1 LSTRLICRIPPC
13 PPFQGGS
20 TSSNPVGATTE
31 GKPAACRVRTPE
43 AARAGARQFGIVDE
57 LDQMLRRWEASGI
70 ITAAQAEEI
79 RRHETSARPKPR
91 IPLIAEALGY
101 LGAALVLSAALA
113 LAAQFWS
120 ELHVG
125 VRVVVL
131 LAVTALLLVAGW
143 SIRNSGEPAFHR
155 LASFLWLAA
164 VAGAGFLAD
173 VIASDA
179 LDIETGFSISIGI
192 AMTSLA
198 TALWLLRKTAPQLIG
213 VFAGLAFLIAG
224 ISDVLG
230 GDDAFGILFWG
241 VGVSGLMVARFGL
254 ISPERTAYALSSIAV
269 LVGAQWAAV
278 EFFLDVQ
285 GWALALGLASALALQ
300 GLSVA
305 WRSLVLLAFGSAGVL
320 LFLPQIVDEYFG
332 EAIGG
337 TTALLVSG
345 VALIVVALV
354 SVRLRDRVSG

>member
-1 LSTRLICRIPPC
+1 M
-13 PPFQGGS
+13 
-20 TSSNPVGATTE
+20 
-31 GKPAACRVRTPE
+31 
-43 AARAGARQFGIVDE
+43 DE
-57 LDQMLRRWEASGI
+57 LDRMLRRWETSGI
-70 ITAAQAEEI
+70 ITSAQAEVI
-79 RRHETSARPKPR
+79 RRHETSVRPKQR

-113 LAAQFWS
+113 LAAQLWS
-120 ELHVG
+120 ELHVA

-131 LAVTALLLVAGW
+131 LAVTALLLIAGW
-143 SIRNSGEPAFHR
+143 SIRNSVEPVFRR

-173 VIASDA
+173 VVASDA
-179 LDIETGFSISIGI
+179 LDIETSFSIAIGI

-198 TALWLLRKTAPQLIG
+198 ATLWFLRRTAPQLVG

-230 GDDAFGILFWG
+230 GDDAFGILLWV
-241 VGVSGLMVARFGL
+241 VGVAVLISARLDL

-269 LVGAQWAAV
+269 LVGAQWAAF
-278 EFFLDVQ
+278 ELFSDTQ
-285 GWALALGLASALALQ
+285 GWGLALGLASALALQ
-300 GLSVA
+300 GVSVV
-305 WRSLVLLAFGSAGVL
+305 WHSLVLLAFGSAGVL
-320 LFLPQIVDEYFG
+320 MFLPQIVDEYFG
-332 EAIGG
+332 DAIGG

-345 VALIVVALV
+345 VALLAVALV

>member
-1 LSTRLICRIPPC
+1 MGGERHHHRC
-13 PPFQGGS
+13 PG
-20 TSSNPVGATTE
+20 
-31 GKPAACRVRTPE
+31 
-43 AARAGARQFGIVDE
+43 
-57 LDQMLRRWEASGI
+57 
-70 ITAAQAEEI
+70 EEI

-113 LAAQFWS
+113 LAAQLWS
-120 ELHVG
+120 DFPVG
-125 VRVVVL
+125 VRIAVL
-131 LAVTALLLVAGW
+131 LAVIALLLLAGW
-143 SIRNSGEPAFHR
+143 SIRNSVEPAFRR

-173 VIASDA
+173 VVASDA
-179 LDIETGFSISIGI
+179 LDIETGLSIAIGI

-198 TALWLLRKTAPQLIG
+198 AALWLLRRTAPQLVG

-230 GDDAFGILFWG
+230 GDDAFGILLWV
-241 VGVSGLMVARFGL
+241 VGVIALISARLEF

-269 LVGAQWAAV
+269 LIGAQWAAF
-278 EFFLDVQ
+278 EFFSDTQ
-285 GWALALGLASALALQ
+285 GWGLALGLASALALQ

-305 WRSLVLLAFGSAGVL
+305 WASLVLLSLGSAGVL
-320 LFLPQIVDEYFG
+320 MFVPQIVDEYFG
-332 EAIGG
+332 DNIGG

-345 VALIVVALV
+345 VALLAVALV
-354 SVRLRDRVSG
+354 AVRLRDRVSG

>member
-1 LSTRLICRIPPC
+1 M
-13 PPFQGGS
+13 
-20 TSSNPVGATTE
+20 
-31 GKPAACRVRTPE
+31 
-43 AARAGARQFGIVDE
+43 DE
-57 LDQMLRRWEASGI
+57 LDRMLRRWEASGI
-70 ITAAQAEEI
+70 ITSAQAEVI
-79 RRHETSARPKPR
+79 RRHETSVRPKQR

-113 LAAQFWS
+113 LAAQLWS
-120 ELHVG
+120 ELHVA

-131 LAVTALLLVAGW
+131 LAVTALLLIAGW
-143 SIRNSGEPAFHR
+143 SIRNSVEPVFRR

-173 VIASDA
+173 VVASDA
-179 LDIETGFSISIGI
+179 LDIETSFSIAIGI

-198 TALWLLRKTAPQLIG
+198 ATLWFLRRTAPQLVG

-230 GDDAFGILFWG
+230 GDDAFGILLWV
-241 VGVSGLMVARFGL
+241 VGVAVLISARLDL

-269 LVGAQWAAV
+269 LVGAQWAAF
-278 EFFLDVQ
+278 ELFSDTQ
-285 GWALALGLASALALQ
+285 GWGLALGLASALALQ
-300 GLSVA
+300 GVSVV
-305 WRSLVLLAFGSAGVL
+305 WHSLVLLAFGSAGVL
-320 LFLPQIVDEYFG
+320 MFLPQIVDEYFG
-332 EAIGG
+332 DAIGG

-345 VALIVVALV
+345 VALLAVALV

>member
-1 LSTRLICRIPPC
+1 MI
-13 PPFQGGS
+13 F
-20 TSSNPVGATTE
+20 
-31 GKPAACRVRTPE
+31 
-43 AARAGARQFGIVDE
+43 VDE

-70 ITAAQAEEI
+70 ITAAQAENI
-79 RRHETSARPKPR
+79 RRHETSAPPKQR
-91 IPLIAEALGY
+91 IPLVAEALGY
-101 LGAALVLSAALA
+101 LGTALVLSAAIA
-113 LAAQFWS
+113 LAAQLWS
-120 ELHVG
+120 DLTVA
-125 VRVVVL
+125 VRIALL
-131 LAVTALLLVAGW
+131 LAVTALLLLAGW
-143 SIRNSGEPAFHR
+143 SIRNSVEPAFRR

-164 VAGAGFLAD
+164 VAGAGYLAD
-173 VIASDA
+173 TVATDA
-179 LDIETGFSISIGI
+179 LDIETGFSIPIGA

-198 TALWLLRKTAPQLIG
+198 AALWWLRRTAPQLVG

-230 GDDAFGILFWG
+230 GDDPFGILLWV
-241 VGVSGLMVARFGL
+241 VGVVALIATRLEF
-254 ISPERTAYALSSIAV
+254 ISPERTAFALSSIAV

-285 GWALALGLASALALQ
+285 GWALALGVASALALQ

>member
-1 LSTRLICRIPPC
+1 MDKLER
-13 PPFQGGS
+13 
-20 TSSNPVGATTE
+20 
-31 GKPAACRVRTPE
+31 
-43 AARAGARQFGIVDE
+43 
-57 LDQMLRRWEASGI
+57 MLRRWEASGI

-113 LAAQFWS
+113 LAAQLWS
-120 ELHVG
+120 DLPVG
-125 VRVVVL
+125 VRIAVL
-131 LAVTALLLVAGW
+131 LAVIALLLLAGW
-143 SIRNSGEPAFHR
+143 SIRNSVEPAFRR

-173 VIASDA
+173 VVASDA
-179 LDIETGFSISIGI
+179 LDIETGLSIAIGI

-198 TALWLLRKTAPQLIG
+198 AALWLLRRTAPQLVG

-230 GDDAFGILFWG
+230 GDDAFGILLWV
-241 VGVSGLMVARFGL
+241 VGVIAL
-254 ISPERTAYALSSIAV
+254 ISARLEFILPERTAYALSSIAV
-269 LVGAQWAAV
+269 LIGAQWAAF
-278 EFFLDVQ
+278 EFFSDTQ
-285 GWALALGLASALALQ
+285 GWGLALGLASALALQ

-305 WRSLVLLAFGSAGVL
+305 RASLVLLSLGSAGVL
-320 LFLPQIVDEYFG
+320 MFVPQIVDEYFG
-332 EAIGG
+332 DNIGG

-345 VALIVVALV
+345 VALLAVALV
-354 SVRLRDRVSG
+354 AVRLRDRVSG

>member
-1 LSTRLICRIPPC
+1 M
-13 PPFQGGS
+13 
-20 TSSNPVGATTE
+20 
-31 GKPAACRVRTPE
+31 
-43 AARAGARQFGIVDE
+43 DE
-57 LDQMLRRWEASGI
+57 LERMLRRWEASGI

-113 LAAQFWS
+113 LAAQLWS
-120 ELHVG
+120 DLPVG
-125 VRVVVL
+125 VRIAVL
-131 LAVTALLLVAGW
+131 LAVIALLLLAGW
-143 SIRNSGEPAFHR
+143 SIRNSVEPAFRR

-173 VIASDA
+173 VVASDA
-179 LDIETGFSISIGI
+179 LDIETGLSIAIGI

-198 TALWLLRKTAPQLIG
+198 AALWLLRRTAPQLVG

-230 GDDAFGILFWG
+230 GDDAFGILLWV
-241 VGVSGLMVARFGL
+241 VGVIAL
-254 ISPERTAYALSSIAV
+254 ISARLEFILPERTAYALSSIAV
-269 LVGAQWAAV
+269 LIGAQWAAF
-278 EFFLDVQ
+278 EFFSDTQ
-285 GWALALGLASALALQ
+285 GWGLALGLASALALQ

-305 WRSLVLLAFGSAGVL
+305 WASLVLLSLGSAGVL
-320 LFLPQIVDEYFG
+320 MFVPQIVDEYFG
-332 EAIGG
+332 DNIGG

-345 VALIVVALV
+345 VALLAVALV
-354 SVRLRDRVSG
+354 AVRLRDRVSG

>member
-1 LSTRLICRIPPC
+1 M
-13 PPFQGGS
+13 
-20 TSSNPVGATTE
+20 
-31 GKPAACRVRTPE
+31 
-43 AARAGARQFGIVDE
+43 DE
-57 LDQMLRRWEASGI
+57 LDRMLRRWEASGI
-70 ITAAQAEEI
+70 ITSAQAEVI
-79 RRHETSARPKPR
+79 RRHETSVRPKQR

-113 LAAQFWS
+113 LAAQLWS
-120 ELHVG
+120 ELHVA

-131 LAVTALLLVAGW
+131 LAVTALLLIAGW
-143 SIRNSGEPAFHR
+143 SIRNSVEPAFRR

-173 VIASDA
+173 VVASDA
-179 LDIETGFSISIGI
+179 LDIETSFSIAIGI

-198 TALWLLRKTAPQLIG
+198 ATLWFLRRTAPQLVG

-230 GDDAFGILFWG
+230 GDDAFGILLWV
-241 VGVSGLMVARFGL
+241 VGVAVLISARLDL

-269 LVGAQWAAV
+269 LVGAQWAAF
-278 EFFLDVQ
+278 ELFSDTQ
-285 GWALALGLASALALQ
+285 GWGLALGLASALALQ
-300 GLSVA
+300 GVSVV
-305 WRSLVLLAFGSAGVL
+305 WHSLVLLAFGSAGVL
-320 LFLPQIVDEYFG
+320 MFLPQIVDEYFG
-332 EAIGG
+332 DAIGG

-345 VALIVVALV
+345 VALLAVALV